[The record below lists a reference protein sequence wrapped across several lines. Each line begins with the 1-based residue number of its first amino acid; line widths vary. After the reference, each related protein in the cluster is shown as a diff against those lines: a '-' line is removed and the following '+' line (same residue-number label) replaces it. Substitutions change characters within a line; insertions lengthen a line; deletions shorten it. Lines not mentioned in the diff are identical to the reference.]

1 MKAEPEIRN
10 LLKVIEMGLQN
21 TPKLAKIGGALD
33 PGRLSRSGQI
43 RSILSRPP
51 GFGQSFEWWE
61 GAPPFGMVVRL
72 RSAPWASVGFSAWAG
87 SAPGAP
93 RPPLRQPT
101 PKIRLKPTPLHSA
114 LPPSRKAPLLPTT
127 QKIGQIPPDL
137 AKMLRIWPPLGQT
150 ARIYIISTWES
161 LTIGEILQN

>member
-1 MKAEPEIRN
+1 
-10 LLKVIEMGLQN
+10 MGLQN

-87 SAPGAP
+87 SAPGAS

-101 PKIRLKPTPLHSA
+101 PKIRLKPTPPYHHPERLRSF
-114 LPPSRKAPLLPTT
+114 PPLKR
-127 QKIGQIPPDL
+127 L
-137 AKMLRIWPPLGQT
+137 AKSLRIWPKCSGSGLRSAKRPGS
-150 ARIYIISTWES
+150 IYSVSRFGVSILNITIASRVPST
-161 LTIGEILQN
+161 